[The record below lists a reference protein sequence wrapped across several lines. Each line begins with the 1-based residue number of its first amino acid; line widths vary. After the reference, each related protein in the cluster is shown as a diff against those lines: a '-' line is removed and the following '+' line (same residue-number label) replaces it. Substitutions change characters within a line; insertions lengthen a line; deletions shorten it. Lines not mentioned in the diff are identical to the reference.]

1 MPPGRVRSGLMKKML
16 PLLAGAAAIAVAV
29 SFWSPAAQAQ
39 QPAATEGLKSPV
51 GQPCVVTLDPLA
63 ERVLGPVKES
73 LEKTG
78 LTPEGTVEGTLISMD
93 REWVVLKD
101 GTYESWIP
109 RDKVLLIRASR

>member
-1 MPPGRVRSGLMKKML
+1 MKRIL
-16 PLLAGAAAIAVAV
+16 PLLAGVAAIAVTV

-39 QPAATEGLKSPV
+39 QPVAEGVKSPV

-78 LTPEGTVEGTLISMD
+78 LTPEGTVEGTLVFMD
-93 REWVVLKD
+93 REWLVLKD